1 MGKRRSGRQLALRT
15 LFQIDVGRLSAQE
28 AISLSTAANKTAAET
43 QAFARELVET
53 TLQHRPDID
62 HLIEKYARGWTL
74 ERMANVDRNVLRL
87 AICELL
93 YLPDIPPSV
102 TVDEAVELA
111 KKYSTGESGRF
122 VNGILGNLVRHL
134 EEEKEGARLARRAD
148 SARGEGQT

>member
-15 LFQIDVGRLSAQE
+15 LFQIDVGRMSPEE
-28 AISLSTAANKTAAET
+28 AFSLAAPSEKLGAET
-43 QAFARELVET
+43 QAFARELVEKT
-53 TLQHRPDID
+53 VQHQAHID
-62 HLIEKYARGWTL
+62 QLIERCARGWTL

-134 EEEKEGARLARRAD
+134 EEDKPATRPAD
-148 SARGEGQT
+148 KQEASSCRP

>member
-1 MGKRRSGRQLALRT
+1 MPAEEAMS
-15 LFQIDVGRLSAQE
+15 LSA
-28 AISLSTAANKTAAET
+28 ASNPVGAET
-43 QAFARELVET
+43 QAFARQLVEGAVA
-53 TLQHRPDID
+53 HRPHID
-62 HLIEKYARGWTL
+62 YLIGKYARGWTL

-134 EEEKEGARLARRAD
+134 EEEKQEARECQA
-148 SARGEGQT
+148 